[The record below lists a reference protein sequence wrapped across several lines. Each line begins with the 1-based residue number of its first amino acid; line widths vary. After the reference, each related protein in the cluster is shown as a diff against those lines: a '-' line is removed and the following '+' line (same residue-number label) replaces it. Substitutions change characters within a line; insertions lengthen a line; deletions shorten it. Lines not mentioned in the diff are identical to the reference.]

1 MFFPFPD
8 KIYKDVT
15 SVTPNELKN
24 LGVRGLL
31 LDIDG
36 TLAQTREPKPADNV
50 ADWLKLIKESG
61 IALFV
66 LSNNKSP
73 ERTESFA
80 KSIGCEWM
88 HRSRKPGRAGFMEAS
103 RKLGIPPSELAIVG
117 DQIYTDVLGGL
128 RCGMK
133 AIMVQSSDTYLWYF
147 PLRRFIELPFRYERK
162 KKI

>member
-1 MFFPFPD
+1 MFFPFPH

-15 SVTPNELKN
+15 SITPNVLKS
-24 LGVRGLL
+24 LGVKGLL

-36 TLAQTREPKPADNV
+36 TLARTREAEPKEDV
-50 ADWLKLIKESG
+50 ARWLKMMKESG

-73 ERTESFA
+73 VRTEGFA
-80 KSIGCEWM
+80 KSIGCGWM

-103 RKLGIPPSELAIVG
+103 RILGIPPSELAIVG

-147 PLRRFIELPFRYERK
+147 PFRRLIELPFRYERK
-162 KKI
+162 K